1 MVYICAKKVYYFE
14 TGVCKSKIFTH
25 LCAMSELQ
33 QEIVPLH
40 KEDLFIILNHPNAKF
55 DYPVHYHPEYEIN
68 LVMNCSGTRVVGDS
82 EEAFGPTDLVMT
94 GPSLPH
100 AWKSPDQTNHVIT
113 IQFAQELLHFP
124 ILEKRIFSPI
134 RQLLLDAEHGL
145 SFEGPEQEAIKEQI
159 ISLTRM
165 QGFQSV
171 TTFLNILSLMAN
183 ANRKRLVTGLYEQE
197 LGSNSK
203 SRRIAKVCDY
213 IGKNLDKELSLSD
226 VAALVNMSDS
236 AFSHFFKKR
245 TGMSYINYV
254 NNQRIAKACTLLAD
268 TTLSAAEICY
278 DCGFNNKSNFIRIF
292 RKKKNMTPIEYR
304 RFIGQMLIKY

>member
-1 MVYICAKKVYYFE
+1 M
-14 TGVCKSKIFTH
+14 
-25 LCAMSELQ
+25 Q
-33 QEIVPLH
+33 QEIVPIH

-68 LVMNCSGTRVVGDS
+68 LVMGCTGTRVVGDS
-82 EEAFGPTDLVMT
+82 EEAFGPVDLVMV

-100 AWKSPDQTNHVIT
+100 AWKSKDVTNHVIT
-113 IQFAQELLHFP
+113 IQFSQELSQYPMLS
-124 ILEKRIFSPI
+124 KRIFAPI
-134 RQLLLDAEHGL
+134 RQLLQDAENGL
-145 SFEGPEQEAIKEQI
+145 SFEGPEQESIKEQI

-171 TTFLNILSLMAN
+171 TAFLNILSTMAN
-183 ANRKRLVTGLYEQE
+183 ANRKRLVSGLFESD
-197 LGSNSK
+197 LGSSTK
-203 SRRIAKVCDY
+203 SRRIAKVCEY
-213 IGKNLDKELSLSD
+213 IDQNLDKDLSLAE
-226 VAALVNMSDS
+226 VAALVNMSES

-245 TGMSYINYV
+245 TGLSYINYV
-254 NNQRIAKACTLLAD
+254 NNQRIARACTLLSD

-304 RFIGQMLIKY
+304 KFIGQMLIKY